1 MKINYIIFLIYKF
14 LISYIS
20 AQCFYHPNNILAS
33 LENIECTW
41 DSKVENEKIST
52 RELSEEIFKIQ
63 LLNCDADNIT
73 CDNVLKEFNR
83 AAKLITSIFIFNT
96 QINVNVSYYDLCTVY
111 PENICKILGGAAYPT
126 QFYLL
131 QDDDGMKRLYPQSL
145 VKQYQFKKHPE
156 FAPIDIIATFNSIV
170 NWHFPSD
177 SDVLIQP
184 KQFDMLYIVLHELIH
199 GLGFYNG
206 WMGYK
211 NNPIAVIPLPIY
223 VNPNGIVL
231 KNNLFSFGSSFIEFM
246 MDKYTILLSNGT
258 QISQFTQ
265 KLNTFFDEYK
275 TNAFSDEFVNSS
287 QFKFAQDLLVLAT
300 TPKSLGLLPRNSKNY
315 SIDSFILE
323 TSIPFEQGSS
333 LIHVDYRNYINTNDF
348 LMTYNIIDGISTDN
362 MILNNG
368 NYSGGP
374 IGPKLKQIMETFGY
388 TTADNPNPYRPQP
401 FKSPPSNVTS
411 KPNINS
417 GFRTEMIRNLNVII
431 IIVSLY
437 LQIHRLLFNIR
448 LT

>member
-73 CDNVLKEFNR
+73 CDNVLKEFKR
-83 AAKLITSIFIFNT
+83 AAKLIASIFIFNT
-96 QINVNVSYYDLCTVY
+96 QINISVSYYDLCTVY

-145 VKQYQFKKHPE
+145 VKQFQFPNTPKFNE
-156 FAPIDIIATFNSIV
+156 FDISAEFNSKGGFWFKEDLNNIKPDEGDIF
-170 NWHFPSD
+170 WT
-177 SDVLIQP
+177 IC
-184 KQFDMLYIVLHELIH
+184 HELIH

-223 VNPNGIVL
+223 VNPDGIVL
-231 KNNLFSFGSSFIEFM
+231 KNNLFSFGSSFVEFM

-275 TNAFSDEFVNSS
+275 SNAFSDEFVNSS

-333 LIHVDYRNYINTNDF
+333 LIHVDYKTYINTNDF
-348 LMTYNIIDGISTDN
+348 LMTYNIIDGISTEN
-362 MILNNG
+362 MILDNG

-374 IGPKLKQIMETFGY
+374 IGPKLKQMMETFGY

-401 FKSPPSNVTS
+401 FKSPPSNVIS

-417 GFRTEMIRNLNVII
+417 GFRTEMIRNLNVLI